1 MIKGAI
7 PTLKNSD
14 SGTVASLHFPG
25 RGDKSNWKYL
35 SLINAGTVNI
45 GMKALPIPFFPFVSR
60 QLLCFWAL
68 IP

>member
-25 RGDKSNWKYL
+25 RGDKSNWRYL
-35 SLINAGTVNI
+35 SLINAGMVNI
-45 GMKALPIPFFPFVSR
+45 GMKALPIPSSLSSPGSFYVSG
-60 QLLCFWAL
+60 L
-68 IP
+68 